1 MNRQQEFRI
10 EFKGRRKEQE
20 TAHAIFR
27 TQVVNAD
34 SRGEAEDKLKDK
46 FLIQEIYD

>member
-1 MNRQQEFRI
+1 MREFRI

-34 SRGEAEDKLKDK
+34 SRGEAEDKIREKYTVE
-46 FLIQEIYD
+46 EIFD